1 MAAVSRRDKKYELIQ
16 PDDRIAV
23 CISGGKDS
31 MLTGLCMQLLQR
43 SGEIP
48 FETVFLVMNPGYNE
62 INRQKIIDNAA
73 LLEVPIQMFETQ
85 IFDAVRPNTS
95 SKCFWKHLN
104 ILYGRNYEYIRIA

>member
-1 MAAVSRRDKKYELIQ
+1 MNKYELSVKGEFREKIWQPFLDGIKKYELIQ
-16 PDDRIAV
+16 PNDRIAV

-62 INRQKIIDNAA
+62 INRQKIIENAA
-73 LLEVPIQMFETQ
+73 LLEIPIQMFETG
-85 IFDAVRPNTS
+85 IFDAVAKVDNNP
-95 SKCFWKHLN
+95 
-104 ILYGRNYEYIRIA
+104 Y